1 MFVLHSSCCR
11 SSLLLVGCQL
21 SSILGR
27 FIGCRLLSVFPPVRS
42 ASELSRG
49 SPPNS
54 LPPRSS
60 RLSSST
66 CRATHCQS
74 AFILSASV
82 DSSDNRLGCL
92 TCAPFGFRLL
102 ASAHRLPFLA
112 FEAPFSS
119 LAFPRLLEIASIPTL
134 HVMHFLSFPILC
146 FSHNHTH
153 PFITGSTPIP
163 SLTHSITHT
172 NSLGHITAKTER
184 SPQTRF

>member
-102 ASAHRLPFLA
+102 ASARRLPFLA

-134 HVMHFLSFPILC
+134 HVMHFLSLPHSFFAMTGFWLSPTLLLRSLLLIL
-146 FSHNHTH
+146 FL
-153 PFITGSTPIP
+153 P
-163 SLTHSITHT
+163 SL
-172 NSLGHITAKTER
+172 GP
-184 SPQTRF
+184 SPLLICIP